1 MSWRVIYDAVHARQG
16 FEDLLATRPA
26 IARRWLSSVA
36 QRLAA
41 SQARILA
48 LLGGSLN
55 PGRDAPVARPSLKKV
70 LKELERDGLI
80 RIRYDTIEVPDTARL
95 AARA

>member
-1 MSWRVIYDAVHARQG
+1 
-16 FEDLLATRPA
+16 
-26 IARRWLSSVA
+26 
-36 QRLAA
+36 
-41 SQARILA
+41 
-48 LLGGSLN
+48 
-55 PGRDAPVARPSLKKV
+55 VARLSLKKV